1 MADSALELSNSV
13 ADKAEYIGGK
23 FGFLVPLLI
32 PWMQELC
39 TESATFSM
47 RMLYELPETTIPYQL
62 IPKTSL
68 KFETIRDS
76 IIPQLF
82 KFINSTPDPNK
93 YLTDR
98 FNYYYIQQI
107 QNMEEDEENDD
118 DFDDILS
125 NNNDDIKES
134 SLMNTPKQ
142 PSPSNVNYSSDD
154 SHSSSSSDSSS
165 SDSSSSSSDSSSI
178 SSSRERER
186 ERKRQKKRLKKEKR
200 KQKRMNNGNNKRDG
214 MNQYEQ
220 ENTMISNHNTNS
232 SNDINN
238 KQKKRRLTDR
248 RLELYISSLISDLI
262 TYAHYQRQNMMNNGN
277 NQNYSDSNNN
287 TASTILESEF
297 LNNML
302 PLELSM
308 IIQYIKMLIWEYHE
322 SILMINNSNTN
333 ITNNKKFKLGYK
345 YDEKLCCQSLLTIL
359 NHEYT
364 HQLLIEKIH
373 RNISDFGMFAE
384 YLHENAKELSNLKKT
399 NQDHQTE
406 VMQLRNQIN
415 DLKKKQGIIII
426 IICSQ

>member
-1 MADSALELSNSV
+1 MANSALELTNSV
-13 ADKAEYIGGK
+13 ADKAEYIGSK

-98 FNYYYIQQI
+98 FNYYYMQQI
-107 QNMEEDEENDD
+107 QNMEYDEDDQD
-118 DFDDILS
+118 
-125 NNNDDIKES
+125 NNDDTKES
-134 SLMNTPKQ
+134 MMNSPQQ
-142 PSPSNVNYSSDD
+142 PSPPNDNYSSDD
-154 SHSSSSSDSSS
+154 SSSSELSSSDSSS
-165 SDSSSSSSDSSSI
+165 SDSSDSSI
-178 SSSRERER
+178 SSSRERRR
-186 ERKRQKKRLKKEKR
+186 ERKRLKNEKI
-200 KQKRMNNGNNKRDG
+200 KQRNTNKMNNKINGNIDAAIPS
-214 MNQYEQ
+214 
-220 ENTMISNHNTNS
+220 TTSNHSDSHATS
-232 SNDINN
+232 SCSDDINN
-238 KQKKRRLTDR
+238 GSHLHQQQKQRKLTDR

-262 TYAHYQRQNMMNNGN
+262 TYAHYQRQNMMNNPN
-277 NQNYSDSNNN
+277 NHNHTEPNN
-287 TASTILESEF
+287 TTSAILESEF

-322 SILMINNSNTN
+322 SIVMSNDSSTN
-333 ITNNKKFKLGYK
+333 LTNKKFKLGYK
-345 YDEKLCCQSLLTIL
+345 YDEKLCCHSLLTIL

-364 HQLLIEKIH
+364 HQLLIEKIY
-373 RNISDFGMFAE
+373 RNVSDFGMF
-384 YLHENAKELSNLKKT
+384 
-399 NQDHQTE
+399 
-406 VMQLRNQIN
+406 
-415 DLKKKQGIIII
+415 
-426 IICSQ
+426 CSY